1 MGRRQFGEPK
11 SFFFSVVWYRTA
23 RLCPPT
29 LPSPHTPLQESVGPR
44 QNQNWAEPLW
54 QSQKHMM
61 RCGFLAFG
69 SNKAWWFMTELR
81 LGIMSTLQVTSK
93 ADGWGVRAEDS
104 RPERCFLEAWLW
116 ARFIEGLLGAI
127 TQWCLLLLSWCL
139 MSLTSLKKAWET
151 KPSLDDTSVP
161 PCFFSLPLCP
171 FVLHCH
177 PTLQSWPETNDRI
190 KKKKKDEEKV
200 GC

>member
-11 SFFFSVVWYRTA
+11 SFFFPVVWYRTA

-61 RCGFLAFG
+61 RCGVLAFG

-139 MSLTSLKKAWET
+139 MSLTSLKKVWET

-161 PCFFSLPLCP
+161 LASFPLCP

-177 PTLQSWPETNDRI
+177 PTLQSWPETNDYI
-190 KKKKKDEEKV
+190 
-200 GC
+200 